1 MKIGRLRSLKEI
13 CIFIYQE
20 KKTRKMNQ
28 QVTDYI
34 NEASG
39 EQKRIMDRIRELIKE
54 SVPNSK
60 EEFKWSRPVF
70 KSEKDFAYLKR
81 AKKYITLG
89 FFNFEKL
96 RDEDNRLEGTGKEMR
111 HVKLTTLN
119 DVDEELYSEWFKTAS
134 D

>member
-1 MKIGRLRSLKEI
+1 
-13 CIFIYQE
+13 
-20 KKTRKMNQ
+20 MNQ

-34 NEASG
+34 NEASE
-39 EQKRIMDRIRELIKE
+39 EQKRIMERIRELIQE
-54 SVPNSK
+54 TVPGST

-70 KSEKDFAYLKR
+70 RKGKDFAYLKR

-96 RDEDNRLEGTGKEMR
+96 NDEDERLEGTGKDMR

-119 DVDEELYSEWFKTAS
+119 DVDTDLFSEWFKAAS
-134 D
+134 E